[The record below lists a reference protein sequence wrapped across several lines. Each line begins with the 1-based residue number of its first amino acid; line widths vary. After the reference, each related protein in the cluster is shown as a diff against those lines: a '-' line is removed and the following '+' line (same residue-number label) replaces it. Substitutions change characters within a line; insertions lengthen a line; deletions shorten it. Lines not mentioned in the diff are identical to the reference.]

1 MPDDL
6 AKLSNVVKNDV
17 VKKRDYNSKIMRIE
31 NSAQNILK
39 TTLDNLADIKKL
51 KQSATDISTFATK
64 SSLSVYLQT
73 TTFNSKVTELENKI
87 TGVDNKIPSITRLAT
102 KTELTT
108 VECKIPVT
116 GYVKKSDYATEI
128 TAIKNDYATN
138 ASVDS
143 KINDLKAQHIANEV
157 KKVGDKAKNNAS
169 DIL

>member
-17 VKKRDYNSKIMRIE
+17 VKKRDYNSKIMQIE

-39 TTLDNLADIKKL
+39 TTLDNIADIKKL

-116 GYVKKSDYATEI
+116 GYVKK
-128 TAIKNDYATN
+128 K
-138 ASVDS
+138 
-143 KINDLKAQHIANEV
+143 
-157 KKVGDKAKNNAS
+157 
-169 DIL
+169 